1 MNRFL
6 RTALIGVV
14 LGPAVCGAGLA
25 QTSEEP
31 LAIPAPPEA
40 SPVAW
45 PRQFS
50 HGDSTFTIYPPQLD
64 RWQGDRLEGRAAVAV
79 QSASSDKPSFG
90 VVTLT
95 ARTEA
100 DSAGM
105 VLVRELTASRASFP
119 AATDRAAAYLDAI
132 RQSLKGVI
140 WSIPADRLRADI
152 AIDHAAQQAQGQPL
166 RNDPPRIIYP
176 QSPTILVPVD
186 GQPVLREMVG
196 LDLMRVL
203 NTRALLLVEK
213 SSGRFFLFAAGR
225 WRDAPSLDGPWTDAE
240 VRPAALEEAK
250 DEAVESGQDDLL
262 ESGETAN
269 GRDPAVIVST
279 TPAELVETEGPPQ
292 YTPIERT
299 QLLYVTNSPDR
310 LFLDLSTQQHYV
322 LLAGRWFRTRSL
334 TQGPWEYVP
343 GSALP
348 TDFATI
354 PASHPT
360 ETVRAA
366 VPGTPQAQEAVIANS
381 IPQVATVNRNAA
393 QLDVAYDGPP
403 QFRPIEA
410 TSLEYAANASLPVIR
425 VDWHNYYALDNGVWF
440 FSESPDGPWAAAT
453 SVPAVIYTIP
463 HSSPLHYVTY
473 VRVYDATADDVY
485 VGYTPGYV
493 GSYVAPDSTVVYGTG
508 WYYQPWI
515 GSVYYCPP
523 VTYGFGFSYWNTWWN
538 PWPWRPWRAG
548 WRHHHPHYGPAWGPW
563 ARPAVMRT
571 PAIRHGVLAQAS
583 MPRNRNRV
591 IMPANATV
599 NVTNIYHRW
608 DRNAV
613 SAAPVALRP
622 SAAVTPSVPTRIWRS
637 PVTPSVPGAQRPSAP
652 MRQNPAPVGVVPP
665 VMQAVPPRQNASPV
679 IVAPAGPRTV
689 QPGQSSAPIVV
700 TPTAPRGPTQ
710 GPVRVPSG
718 QADPRRVGPV
728 GLPLITVPSAP
739 TTTVPRGVP
748 RQAAPLTA
756 VPVPAVPAVS
766 PHAPPRPAAAMDRPM
781 HVAPAIDRPAIG
793 APAGAVPPTMPG
805 ASRPAPSA
813 RSDSKASS
821 GQGRSAPIMR

>member
-6 RTALIGVV
+6 RTALISTA
-14 LGPAVCGAGLA
+14 LGFALCGAGLA
-25 QTSEEP
+25 QTREEP
-31 LAIPAPPEA
+31 MAIPAPPEA
-40 SPVAW
+40 SPVPW
-45 PRQFS
+45 PRQFN

-90 VVTLT
+90 VLTLI

-100 DSAGM
+100 DGAGT

-132 RQSLKGVI
+132 RQNLAGMT
-140 WSIPADRLRADI
+140 WSIPAERLRVDV
-152 AIDHAAQQAQGQPL
+152 AIDHATQQARGEPL
-166 RNDPPRIIYP
+166 RNDPPRIIYT
-176 QSPTILVPVD
+176 QSPAILIPID

-203 NTRALLLVEK
+203 NTQALLLVEK
-213 SSGRFFLFAAGR
+213 SSGRYFLFVAGR
-225 WRDAPSLDGPWTDAE
+225 WCDAPSLDGPWTDAE

-250 DEAVESGQDDLL
+250 EEAVEGGQVDLL
-262 ESGETAN
+262 ESSETTS
-269 GRDPAVIVST
+269 GRNPTVIVST
-279 TPAELVETEGPPQ
+279 APAELVETEGPPQ
-292 YTPIERT
+292 YSPIERT
-299 QLLYVTNSPDR
+299 QLLYVTNSPNR
-310 LFLDLSTQQHYV
+310 LFLDLSTQQYYV

-334 TQGPWEYVP
+334 TQGPWEYVA
-343 GSALP
+343 GTALP
-348 TDFATI
+348 ADFAMI

-381 IPQVATVNRNAA
+381 VPQVATINRNAA
-393 QLDVAYDGPP
+393 QLDVAYDGLP

-410 TSLEYAANASLPVIR
+410 TSLEYAVNAPLPVIR

-453 SVPAVIYTIP
+453 SVPAVIYAIP
-463 HSSPLHYVTY
+463 RSSPMHYVTY

-493 GSYVAPDSTVVYGTG
+493 GSYVTPDSTVVYGTG

-548 WRHHHPHYGPAWGPW
+548 WGHHHPHYGPAWGPW
-563 ARPAVMRT
+563 ARHTVVRSQP
-571 PAIRHGVLAQAS
+571 IQHGVVAQA
-583 MPRNRNRV
+583 PAPLNRNRV
-591 IMPANATV
+591 TMPANATV
-599 NVTNIYHRW
+599 NVTDIYHRW

-613 SAAPVALRP
+613 SARPLPARP
-622 SAAVTPSVPTRIWRS
+622 SR
-637 PVTPSVPGAQRPSAP
+637 
-652 MRQNPAPVGVVPP
+652 
-665 VMQAVPPRQNASPV
+665 PRQYAAPV
-679 IVAPAGPRTV
+679 IVAPVAAAPRAM
-689 QPGQSSAPIVV
+689 QPRQSSQPIVV
-700 TPTAPRGPTQ
+700 TPAAPRGPAQ

-718 QADPRRVGPV
+718 QVDPRRVAPV
-728 GLPLITVPSAP
+728 GSPLITVPPAVATPAP
-739 TTTVPRGVP
+739 RRVP
-748 RQAAPLTA
+748 RQAVPLTTA
-756 VPVPAVPAVS
+756 PAAL
-766 PHAPPRPAAAMDRPM
+766 PHSTPRPAAMDRPM
-781 HVAPAIDRPAIG
+781 YVAPAIDRPAIG
-793 APAGAVPPTMPG
+793 GPAVAAPPAMPG
-805 ASRPAPSA
+805 ASRPAPAA
-813 RSDSKASS
+813 RSDSKTSS
-821 GQGRSAPIMR
+821 GQSRSAPVMR